1 MINKYSFEN
10 GKIYER
16 PEYIRYEIERDIR
29 NGKYYIPLMPTEK
42 VRELFFLEHGSKD
55 ENQEEK
61 VSEFSKQHDNVIKR
75 LIKFFIGKSKKL
87 ATNKEQETS
96 KNENRR
102 KVIEELS
109 KQYIEQH
116 TKCLNEVFRQHYRKT
131 IIYKEKQN
139 ITVYSKLPLSD
150 MQVYA
155 ISQSYKNTGPDKT
168 REDFVWY
175 FERYYSEFD
184 DIRSIENRI
193 SLYDY
198 IDDYLLIILDVNPE
212 ELGFDPTVIKMTK
225 FFNVK
230 KDNGQYQTTIKAY
243 TDFDIIVNSEKRIS
257 IDEVISISNAFRKAN
272 SCIGECEEGVSC
284 SEFISALKNIGCSI
298 NIKSYKYYSGFLT
311 IEFE

>member
-1 MINKYSFEN
+1 MIEKYSFEN
-10 GKIYER
+10 GEIYER
-16 PEYIRYEIERDIR
+16 PEYIRYEIERKIR
-29 NGKYYIPLMPTEK
+29 NGEYYIPSIPLEEA
-42 VRELFFLEHGSKD
+42 RELFFLEHGSKS

-61 VSEFSKQHDNVIKR
+61 VVEFSKQHDNVMKR
-75 LIKFFIGKSKKL
+75 LIKFFIGKPKKL
-87 ATNKEQETS
+87 DTNKEQETS
-96 KNENRR
+96 KDENRR
-102 KVIEELS
+102 KVIQKLS
-109 KQYIEQH
+109 KQYIAEH
-116 TKCLNEVFRQHYRKT
+116 TKCLNEVFRQYYRKT

-155 ISQSYKNTGPDKT
+155 ISQSYKNTRAYRT

-184 DIRSIENRI
+184 DIRSIKNRI

-225 FFNVK
+225 LFNVK
-230 KDNGQYQTTIKAY
+230 KDNGQYQTIIKAY
-243 TDFDIIVNSEKRIS
+243 IDFDIIVNSRKPIS
-257 IDEVISISNAFRKAN
+257 IDEVISISKAFTKAN
-272 SCIGECEEGVSC
+272 SFIWEGEDGATC
-284 SEFISALKNIGCSI
+284 SEFVSALKDTGCSK
-298 NIKSYKYYSGFLT
+298 NIKSYKYNNGLT

>member
-1 MINKYSFEN
+1 MVDRYSFEN
-10 GKIYER
+10 GKIYEK

-29 NGKYYIPLMPTEK
+29 NGKYYIPSMPLDE
-42 VRELFFLEHGSKD
+42 VRELFFLEHSNKD
-55 ENQEEK
+55 KKQEEK
-61 VSEFSKQHDNVIKR
+61 VSDFSKQHNNVIKR
-75 LIKFFIGKSKKL
+75 LNTLFIGKSKKL
-87 ATNKEQETS
+87 TANKEQKTS

-109 KQYIEQH
+109 KQYIAQH
-116 TKCLNEVFRQHYRKT
+116 TKCLNEVFRQYYRKT

-155 ISQSYKNTGPDKT
+155 ISQSYKNTGADKT
-168 REDFVWY
+168 QEDFVWY

-193 SLYDY
+193 NLYDY

-230 KDNGQYQTTIKAY
+230 KDNGQYQTIIKAY
-243 TDFDIIVNSEKRIS
+243 TNFDIIVNSSKAIS
-257 IDEVISISNAFRKAN
+257 IDEVISISNAYRKAN
-272 SCIGECEEGVSC
+272 SYVCGGEDGVTC
-284 SEFISALKNIGCSI
+284 SEFISSLKDTGCSKNI
-298 NIKSYKYYSGFLT
+298 KLYKYNNGFLV